1 LKREGKRTK
10 PDRVYAAVSA
20 KREINGSEH
29 PRVAARVMRLEMLE
43 VLLLPCEL
51 VLCLKHEIG

>member
-1 LKREGKRTK
+1 VKYK
-10 PDRVYAAVSA
+10 RVYAAVSA